1 MNNIDEHEEELK
13 KYETIL
19 NHCEE
24 ICKNQDKRKNDVDTK
39 TSYMLVVAVFL
50 MGILLENSVHIDLI
64 FSNDIN
70 SLSVME
76 IIVRF
81 HISLCYIASLIL
93 CLIGIFNFI
102 LVLINK
108 KYEKL
113 KVEIMRPN
121 EINKEKYIKILKGLI
136 NNYIDI
142 TLINSKVNDKTLKQ
156 YKRGVILIL
165 ITMFFTVGIFLIAPI
180 FKGGI

>member
-1 MNNIDEHEEELK
+1 M
-13 KYETIL
+13 IL

-24 ICKNQDKRKNDVDTK
+24 TCKNQDKRKNDVDTK

-50 MGILLENSVHIDLI
+50 MRILLENSVYIDLI
-64 FSNDIN
+64 FTNDIN
-70 SLSVME
+70 SLSAMK

-81 HISLCYIASLIL
+81 CISLCYISSLVL

-113 KVEIMRPN
+113 KIEIMRPD

-142 TLINSKVNDKTLKQ
+142 TLINSKVNDKILKQ
-156 YKRGVILIL
+156 YKRSVILIL
-165 ITMFFTVGIFLIAPI
+165 IIMFFTVGIFLIVPL